1 MQVKSS
7 NIHQSFKNDLE
18 LLLPFICVRLKT
30 STKSIFKSMKKL
42 FTTTVMT
49 KRLDITKLEWSKKG
63 QIDQIILC

>member
-18 LLLPFICVRLKT
+18 LLLAFICVRLKT

-42 FTTTVMT
+42 FTTTVMI
-49 KRLDITKLEWSKKG
+49 KRLDITKLE
-63 QIDQIILC
+63 